1 MKIGIDTFESN
12 VGTSGIGVYLTQI
25 LQRVPS
31 SGDVYE
37 LFGWEFDR
45 FKFTNLSE
53 KLDFVSV
60 GKITG
65 KTANSFWHIFKFPN
79 FAESRNYNVCFF
91 PVAHRRLPNTFT
103 CFSVGTVHDMA
114 AYWGSRNTREH
125 LGAVRRVI
133 LPDSLRKLDR
143 VIAVSNWV
151 KQELIES
158 VNVKESR
165 IEVIA
170 NGIDST
176 LFYPRET
183 TGDEPLITQP
193 FSFKRPYILYA
204 ARLHHPIKNHI
215 LLVKAFEIFKNK
227 TKYPH
232 RLVFAGSDDRGAD
245 RIKAV
250 ATSSKYRNDIF
261 FTGNFPSNSLPEL
274 YAAADFAVIPS
285 CYEGFGQGAIEAMAS
300 GIPVACAR
308 AAALPETAEHAALY
322 FDPFDAEDMADRMVT
337 LATDAALHNKL
348 VEAGLERAKLF
359 SWESCAEKTLRIVRD
374 EA

>member
-1 MKIGIDTFESN
+1 MKIGVDTFGSN
-12 VGTSGIGVYLTQI
+12 IGTSGVGVYLTQI
-25 LQRVPS
+25 LQRLPL

-45 FKFTNLSE
+45 FTFSNISE
-53 KLDFVSV
+53 KIDYISV

-65 KTANSFWHIFKFPN
+65 KTANSIWHVFKFPR
-79 FAESRNYNVCFF
+79 FAELRNYNICFF
-91 PVAHRRLPNTFT
+91 PVAHRRLPNRFT

-114 AYWGSRNTREH
+114 AYWGTRNTREH
-125 LGAVRRVI
+125 LGAVLRVV

-151 KQELIES
+151 KNELIER
-158 VNVKESR
+158 VNVKETR

-170 NGIDST
+170 NGIDTT
-176 LFYPRET
+176 LFHPRQT
-183 TGDEPLITQP
+183 NGNEPLLTQP

-204 ARLHHPIKNHI
+204 ARIHHPIKNHSTLI
-215 LLVKAFEIFKNK
+215 KAFGIFKDR

-232 RLVFAGSDDRGAD
+232 RLVFAGSDDHGAD
-245 RIKAV
+245 KIRA
-250 ATSSKYRNDIF
+250 AAAASKYRNDIF

-322 FDPFDAEDMADRMVT
+322 FDPFDEEDMADRMVA

-348 VEAGLERAKLF
+348 IEAGLERAKLF
-359 SWESCAEKTLRIVRD
+359 SWDVCAEKTLRIVRD